1 MVNESFV
8 GIDVSKQWLD
18 IGWEPSGRTER
29 VAHEEAAIAGLCE
42 RLAQERPSLIVLEAT
57 GGLETHVASALA
69 ASGLAIAVVN
79 PRQVRDYARACG
91 RLAKTDRI
99 DAAILA
105 AFARAI
111 RPQVRE
117 PKDEETAELGAL
129 LARRRQLIDMRVQ
142 ERLRLERASALQ
154 RKSLKEHIDWLTKRI
169 QRLDI
174 ELTHR
179 LRNSSL
185 WREREDLLKAI
196 PGVGVITRGTLIAML
211 PELGRLN
218 RREIAALVGVAPFNR
233 DSGKH
238 RGERVIWGGRAQVR
252 QVLYMAAVAAA
263 RSNPVIRSFYQRLRA
278 QGKPGKVALVACM
291 RKLLTIMNAML
302 KHNTPWNPNTL
313 DLQHSC

>member
-1 MVNESFV
+1 VRSTTSGFTRRSTKDENSIRLYEIVLADALNQQEPAGLPAWIRYPVN
-8 GIDVSKQWLD
+8 G
-18 IGWEPSGRTER
+18 SGRHR
-29 VAHEEAAIAGLCE
+29 RGPSDGNFVARGRIAGLYNDRAFE
-42 RLAQERPSLIVLEAT
+42 S
-57 GGLETHVASALA
+57 
-69 ASGLAIAVVN
+69 VV
-79 PRQVRDYARACG
+79 
-91 RLAKTDRI
+91 
-99 DAAILA
+99 
-105 AFARAI
+105 
-111 RPQVRE
+111 
-117 PKDEETAELGAL
+117 
-129 LARRRQLIDMRVQ
+129 
-142 ERLRLERASALQ
+142 ASALQ

-179 LRNSSL
+179 LRSSSL

-196 PGVGVITRGTLIAML
+196 PGVGVITRSTLIAML

-238 RGERVIWGGRAQVR
+238 RGERTIWGGRAQVR

-302 KHNTPWNPNTL
+302 KHNTPWNPSTL